1 MARAIIGGQVAVSTT
16 ARSVST
22 ILSLSPGRDLRKLTI
37 KNSGASANKV
47 YLGDSDVVSTPENAH
62 VELSADQAYEYWSSE
77 SHRVN
82 TDDVFVVGVAGA
94 ANIVF
99 INGVF

>member
-37 KNSGASANKV
+37 KNAGASANKV
-47 YLGDSDVVSTPENAH
+47 YLGDSDVSTTANAH
-62 VELSADQAYEYWSSE
+62 VELSADQGYEYWSSE

-82 TDDVFVVGVAGA
+82 TDDVFIVGVAGA
-94 ANIVF
+94 ANIVY